1 MQLIADHFHHTGS
14 TRAKQILD
22 NWAQYLPRFVKVMP
36 VEYRR
41 ALQEIEQSQTRVA
54 AE

>member
-1 MQLIADHFHHTGS
+1 MQLLVNHRDLTGS
-14 TRAKQILD
+14 KKAAEILE
-22 NWAQYLPRFVKVMP
+22 NWAVYLPRFVKVMP

-41 ALQEIEQSQTRVA
+41 ALQEIEMAQTAVA